1 MEKPH
6 YHGHRNRLKKKFLQN
21 GIESLHDYE
30 IIELLLFYSI
40 PVKDTKPLAKE
51 LLKKH
56 RNIKGIFS
64 NLNFKNFNEIK
75 GLGENSYILFKL
87 IKEIQTIIEKEKIFE
102 TKTLDNLEK
111 VIKYAKVS
119 IGDSENEV
127 LKVLCLN
134 SKNELLNDVVVD
146 EGTANEIY
154 IYPRKIIKIAL
165 EQNATA
171 LILIH
176 NHPSG
181 SVKPSKADI
190 IITKKL
196 ENLLS
201 EINIKLHDH
210 IIVSKNSFFSFRKER
225 LL

>member
-21 GIESLHDYE
+21 GIKSLHDYE

-40 PVKDTKPLAKE
+40 PVKDTKPIAKE
-51 LLKKH
+51 LLKKYK
-56 RNIKGIFS
+56 NIKGIFS
-64 NLNFKNFNEIK
+64 NLNLKDFNEIK

-87 IKEIQTIIEKEKIFE
+87 IKEIQTIIEKEKVFE

-119 IGDSENEV
+119 IGDFENEV

-146 EGTANEIY
+146 EGIANEIY
-154 IYPRKIIKIAL
+154 IYPRKIVKIAL

-210 IIVSKNSFFSFRKER
+210 IIVSKNSYFSFKKER
-225 LL
+225 LI